1 MGAWRR
7 QSQPGERAA
16 GLAFVT
22 NRRPANRRSNTRVR
36 RRLGSIT
43 TRILALNLL
52 ALMLLVFGL
61 FYVDEFRD
69 GLVEAKIQSLRT
81 EGEIIAGALG
91 ESALEPQPLGP
102 TLDPAATR
110 QLLRRL
116 IEPTEERARVFDPA
130 GTLIADSRSLLE
142 AGREVEFA
150 ILPPVADLSFAE
162 KTYEATGDLWRAI
175 TGGPR
180 LPAYIERGD
189 QAGHDYHEV
198 ANALAGE
205 FGSAQR
211 ARSGEVVLSVA
222 LPIQS
227 FKRVL
232 GALMLTADTA
242 DIDARVRE
250 FRLAILQVSGFAFAI
265 TVLLSL
271 YLAGTIARPV
281 KRLAAAA
288 ERVRGGPG
296 RETEIPDFTYRS
308 DEIGELSGA
317 LRDMTST
324 LYKRLDAIESFAADV
339 AHEIKN
345 PLTSLRS
352 AVEALDKARDD
363 AQRQQLLDIV
373 RDDVGRIDRLLSD
386 ISDASRLDA
395 ELSRTHMAPVNLR
408 RLLETIVEIH
418 QTTGKPGEAGFRLR
432 INGDGPFFVLGIEDR
447 LGQVMRNIVG
457 NARSFSPPG
466 ATIALSLG
474 RTARYLEI
482 ACEDDGPG
490 FPPEHMDRVFER
502 FYTQRPEGEAF
513 GTHSGLGLSISRQ
526 IIDAHRGTIAATN
539 RVDDN
544 GSPCGARVTITL
556 PALDPAVDSN

>member
-1 MGAWRR
+1 MRVRQPEPRQRR
-7 QSQPGERAA
+7 G

-22 NRRPANRRSNTRVR
+22 NRRAVGYRSVKGARRW
-36 RRLGSIT
+36 LGSIT
-43 TRILALNLL
+43 ARILTLNLL

-69 GLVEAKIQSLRT
+69 GLVEAKIQGLRT

-91 ESALEPQPLGP
+91 ESALEPQSLGP
-102 TLDPAATR
+102 SIDPTATR

-116 IEPTEERARVFDPA
+116 IEPTDERARVFDPDGA
-130 GTLIADSRSLLE
+130 LIVDSRSLLE
-142 AGREVEFA
+142 AGREVEFE

-162 KTYEATGDLWRAI
+162 KTYDATGDLWRTI

-180 LPAYIERGD
+180 LPAYIERSD
-189 QAGHDYHEV
+189 QAGHDYPEV
-198 ANALAGE
+198 IGALAGE

-211 ARSGEVVLSVA
+211 ARNGEVILSVA

-232 GALMLTADTA
+232 GVLMLTADTA
-242 DIDARVRE
+242 DVDARVRE
-250 FRLAILQVSGFAFAI
+250 FRLAILQVSGIAFAI

-296 RETEIPDFTYRS
+296 RETEIPDFTYRL

-395 ELSRTHMAPVNLR
+395 ELSRTQMAPVNLR
-408 RLLETIVEIH
+408 RLLETIVEVH
-418 QTTGKPGEAGFRLR
+418 QATGKAGDIGFQLQ
-432 INGDGPFFVLGIEDR
+432 IAGDGPFFVLGIEDR

-466 ATIALSLG
+466 STIALSLY
-474 RTARYLEI
+474 RTGKTVEI

-490 FPPEHMDRVFER
+490 FPTENIDRVFER
-502 FYTQRPEGEAF
+502 FYSQRPDGEAF

-526 IIDAHRGTIAATN
+526 IVDAHRGTIAATN
-539 RVDDN
+539 RVDDQ
-544 GSPCGARVTITL
+544 GVTCGARVTIVL
-556 PALDPAVDSN
+556 PALDPGVDST